1 MMGRILP
8 TTVVGL
14 ILLFLVLPIVV
25 VMVVSFSS
33 ATYLTFPPPAFGLKW
48 YEAYF
53 SSADWL
59 RPTWLSIWVATV
71 VVALSTVLGTLAAL
85 GITRLPKALRIV
97 VAGLVLSPLIVPGI
111 VVAIGI
117 YYAFSRYGL
126 VGSPVGLILAHTC
139 LSVPFVVTSVSASL
153 AGIDPRLGHA
163 ALSLGATP
171 RATFFQVTLPLIR
184 PGVLVGALFA
194 FIHSFD
200 ELIVALFISG
210 SGAVTLPRRMWDDLR
225 FAIDPTIA
233 AVSTLTI
240 VLTAALMWGAHLL
253 RKHAERRATPVA
265 RPQRQTSQP
274 WPAALVKSSCT
285 IRSLKSRSPPPK
297 VSSHPQVFKP

>member
-1 MMGRILP
+1 M
-8 TTVVGL
+8 
-14 ILLFLVLPIVV
+14 
-25 VMVVSFSS
+25 
-33 ATYLTFPPPAFGLKW
+33 A
-48 YEAYF
+48 
-53 SSADWL
+53 
-59 RPTWLSIWVATV
+59 
-71 VVALSTVLGTLAAL
+71 
-85 GITRLPKALRIV
+85 
-97 VAGLVLSPLIVPGI
+97 AGLVLSPLIVPGI

-139 LSVPFVVTSVSASL
+139 LAVPFVVTSVSASL
-153 AGIDPRLGHA
+153 AGIDPRLEQA

-253 RKHAERRATPVA
+253 RKHAERQLTKQA
-265 RPQRQTSQP
+265 
-274 WPAALVKSSCT
+274 
-285 IRSLKSRSPPPK
+285 
-297 VSSHPQVFKP
+297 

>member
-1 MMGRILP
+1 MRDTREIGARLLP
-8 TTVVGL
+8 TTVVAL
-14 ILLFLVLPIVV
+14 ILLFLAFPIVV

-33 ATYLTFPPPAFGLKW
+33 ATYLTFPPPAFGLRW

-53 SSADWL
+53 GSEDWL
-59 RPTWLSIWVATV
+59 RPTWLSIWVAAAV
-71 VVALSTVLGTLAAL
+71 VVLATLLGTLAAL
-85 GITRLPKALRIV
+85 GITRLPKVLRVV

-139 LSVPFVVTSVSASL
+139 LAVPFVVTSVSASL
-153 AGIDPRLGHA
+153 AGIDPRLEQA

-171 RATFFQVTLPLIR
+171 SGTFFQVTLPLIR

-194 FIHSFD
+194 FITSFD

-240 VLTAALMWGAHLL
+240 VLTVLLMGCAHLL
-253 RKHAERRATPVA
+253 RRRAERMRTA
-265 RPQRQTSQP
+265 
-274 WPAALVKSSCT
+274 
-285 IRSLKSRSPPPK
+285 
-297 VSSHPQVFKP
+297 